1 MTDYEIKQLEEK
13 VSEILGRKVEIVQGD
28 TVVPMYKEKSI
39 DMRLLELENMQKL
52 SIERSKA
59 MKEQR
64 IQNKPL
70 NRLKRKISSFAEN
83 SVELAKYLHGEL
95 DEVKEWVK
103 NADYKELLTEFLLGE
118 SVDDYEEYQPKAIFH
133 GHYNHKKYDAVEKDN
148 VTYLSR
154 DFVDF
159 DK

>member
-1 MTDYEIKQLEEK
+1 MNKYEIKQLEEK
-13 VSEILGRKVEIVQGD
+13 VSEILGHKVEIVQGD
-28 TVVPMYKEKSI
+28 TVVPMSKEKPSI
-39 DMRLLELENMQKL
+39 DMRLLELENIQKL

-133 GHYNHKKYDAVEKDN
+133 GHYNHKKYDVVEKDK
-148 VTYLSR
+148 VTYLNR

-159 DK
+159 E